1 LNHVGIRGGVIIF
14 GLLLLGLLFIYQERN
29 KGLFIRGW
37 PVLTE
42 APAFTKPLQQA
53 KWLSTIL
60 VMYII
65 FATKLLAHQIHA
77 GSEFKFWVF
86 KKMLIFDL
94 K

>member
-1 LNHVGIRGGVIIF
+1 MWNAFPLKGLKLNIAHVPIRGGVIIF
-14 GLLLLGLLFIYQERN
+14 GLLPLGLLFIYQERN

-37 PVLTE
+37 PMLTE

-65 FATKLLAHQIHA
+65 INKYNI
-77 GSEFKFWVF
+77 K
-86 KKMLIFDL
+86 
-94 K
+94 